1 MTELSELL
9 DDRCVDLTLKKGR
22 KRVIVSRL
30 AELAARTDAVTDAT
44 GFERELLER
53 EDQTSTA
60 IGGGIAIPHKLSPRI
75 ARRVLG
81 IARCDAGTN
90 YGAPDGQPVKLFFLL
105 LAPEDALND
114 HLRVL
119 SRLARFL
126 HDAAFREKLLAA
138 TTADEIRSAF
148 QAKERE

>member
-9 DDRCVDLTLKKGR
+9 DDRCVDLNLKKSR
-22 KRVIVSRL
+22 KRAIVSRL
-30 AELAARTDAVTDAT
+30 AELAARSDAVNDVA

-53 EDQTSTA
+53 EGQTSTA
-60 IGGGIAIPHKLSPRI
+60 IGGGIAIPHKLSRRVS
-75 ARRVLG
+75 RRVLG
-81 IARCDAGTN
+81 IVRCDEGTGF
-90 YGAPDGQPVKLFFLL
+90 GAPDGQPVKLFFLL

-126 HDAAFREKLLAA
+126 HDAAFREKLLTAN
-138 TTADEIRSAF
+138 TADEVRSAF
-148 QAKERE
+148 RAKEQE